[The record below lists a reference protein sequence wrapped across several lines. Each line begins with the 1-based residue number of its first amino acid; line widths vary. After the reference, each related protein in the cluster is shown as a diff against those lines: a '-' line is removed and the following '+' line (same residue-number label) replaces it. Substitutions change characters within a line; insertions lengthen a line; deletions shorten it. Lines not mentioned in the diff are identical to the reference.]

1 MTDIEF
7 KFLEVFYNRGIV
19 PEQSFVNYLNGSL
32 PESLENKK
40 EYINTLFS
48 KFNDFGFIH
57 TIEPGAYQITDLG
70 KEKYEELTER
80 KDIHRKL
87 EDLKKKQYRF
97 GKSAARFWV
106 VLIIV
111 IIIVTIMT
119 SAVLQKWQ
127 AISRLLH
134 LGGH

>member
-1 MTDIEF
+1 MNDIEF

-40 EYINTLFS
+40 EFIDTLFT
-48 KFNDFGFIH
+48 KFNNYGFIH

-80 KDIHRKL
+80 KDMNRKL
-87 EDLKKKQYRF
+87 DDLKSRQSRYR
-97 GKSAARFWV
+97 KSTAKFWA

-111 IIIVTIMT
+111 IIIVSMLT
-119 SAVLQKWQ
+119 SALINRWPQ
-127 AISRLLH
+127 ISRILH
-134 LGGH
+134 FEIH